1 VVADKAQT
9 YWPRLEGLAPWFLR
23 NANCQDTY
31 ELLSNHD
38 RGPEAPNGASSWRKK
53 CQQEVAVVL
62 RKFTFG
68 LLAGLFSLSV
78 ILLDGSPGWAQKG
91 RIKIAVQGPLSG
103 EQAAL
108 GEHIKLGAQLA
119 VEEAAKSF
127 KSAGFEL
134 VFVPYDDQAKPEV
147 GVANA
152 RNIVADQD
160 VLVLVGHFN
169 SGVALPASE
178 VYKDASLAMISPANT
193 ATEITDRGYSNVNR
207 VCGRDDVQGPVGA
220 RFAAQEL
227 KLKSVYIIHDK
238 TLYGQGVADN
248 FRSEANKLGLKV
260 LGYDGT
266 EERANF
272 APMIIPMKAKNPDLV
287 YFGGIYH
294 QGGLLLKQMREKGVK
309 AAFMGP
315 DGLDSSEMVKIAGAQ
330 VIGSYYTTV
339 AGPPDAYPESA
350 AFAKRFKQRFGK
362 EVESFAMYGYDA
374 AQVGI
379 KAIEQTLQSNGG
391 KKPSRAEVSAAV
403 RKLKN
408 FKGVTGSISFD
419 SKGDPVKAK
428 YFVLQFEKRSYPGK
442 VVKVVE
448 QQAPQ
453 APSRKL

>member
-1 VVADKAQT
+1 MTVLRRLTAIVLFTGLFNVPVVA
-9 YWPRLEGLAPWFLR
+9 
-23 NANCQDTY
+23 
-31 ELLSNHD
+31 
-38 RGPEAPNGASSWRKK
+38 
-53 CQQEVAVVL
+53 
-62 RKFTFG
+62 
-68 LLAGLFSLSV
+68 
-78 ILLDGSPGWAQKG
+78 WAQKG
-91 RIKIAVQGPLSG
+91 TIKLAVQAPLSG

-108 GEHIKLGAQLA
+108 GEHVKLGAQLA
-119 VEEAAKSF
+119 VEEASKAF
-127 KSAGFEL
+127 KALGYDL

-152 RNIVADQD
+152 RNIVADPN
-160 VLVLVGHFN
+160 VLALVGHFN

-178 VYKDASLAMISPANT
+178 VYKDAMLAMISPANT
-193 ATEITDRGYSNVNR
+193 ATEITDRGYPNVNR

-220 RFAAQEL
+220 RFAAQDL

-248 FRSEANKLGLKV
+248 FRQEAIKLGLKV

-272 APMIIPMKAKNPDLV
+272 APMIIPMRARNPDLV
-287 YFGGIYH
+287 YFGGIYY

-315 DGLDSSEMVKIAGAQ
+315 DGLDSSEMVKITGAQ

-339 AGPPDAYPESA
+339 AGPPDAYPETA
-350 AFAKRFKQRFGK
+350 AFAKKFKQRFGK
-362 EVESFAMYGYDA
+362 EVESFGMYGYDA
-374 AQVGI
+374 AQVGL
-379 KAIEQTLQSNGG
+379 KAIEQAIQANGG

-408 FKGVTGSISFD
+408 FKGVTGSITFD
-419 SKGDPVKAK
+419 NKGDPVKAK
-428 YFVLQFEKRSYPGK
+428 YFVLQFDKRSYPGK
-442 VVKVVE
+442 VVKVIE

-453 APSRKL
+453 ALARK

>member
-1 VVADKAQT
+1 V
-9 YWPRLEGLAPWFLR
+9 
-23 NANCQDTY
+23 
-31 ELLSNHD
+31 
-38 RGPEAPNGASSWRKK
+38 WRKI
-53 CQQEVAVVL
+53 VSVLLFTLAVNVP
-62 RKFTFG
+62 
-68 LLAGLFSLSV
+68 LAA
-78 ILLDGSPGWAQKG
+78 WAQKG
-91 RIKIAVQGPLSG
+91 TIKIAVQAPLSG

-119 VEEAAKSF
+119 VEEAAKPF
-127 KSAGFEL
+127 KALGFDL

-152 RNIVADQD
+152 RNIVADPD
-160 VLVLVGHFN
+160 ILALVGHFN
-169 SGVALPASE
+169 SGVALPSSE
-178 VYKDASLAMISPANT
+178 VYKDAMLAMISPANT
-193 ATEITDRGYSNVNR
+193 ATEITDRGYPNVNR

-220 RFAAQEL
+220 RFAAQDL
-227 KLKSVYIIHDK
+227 KVKSVYIIQDK

-248 FRSEANKLGLKV
+248 FRSEAIKLGLKV

-272 APMIIPMKAKNPDLV
+272 APMIIPMKAKNPELV

-339 AGPPDAYPESA
+339 AGPPDAYPQTA
-350 AFAKRFKQRFGK
+350 AFAKKFKQRFGK
-362 EVESFAMYGYDA
+362 EVESFGLYGYDA

-379 KAIEQTLQSNGG
+379 AAIQQAIQANGG
-391 KKPSRAEVSAAV
+391 KKPSRTAVSVAI

-408 FKGVTGSISFD
+408 FKGVTGSITFD
-419 SKGDPVKAK
+419 NKGDPVKAK
-428 YFVLQFEKRSYPGK
+428 YFVMQFDKRSYPGK
-442 VVKVVE
+442 VVKVIE
-448 QQAPQ
+448 QAAPPPKQ
-453 APSRKL
+453 S

>member
-1 VVADKAQT
+1 MGK
-9 YWPRLEGLAPWFLR
+9 RIFISIFF
-23 NANCQDTY
+23 
-31 ELLSNHD
+31 LLS
-38 RGPEAPNGASSWRKK
+38 AW
-53 CQQEVAVVL
+53 
-62 RKFTFG
+62 
-68 LLAGLFSLSV
+68 LSTSV
-78 ILLDGSPGWAQKG
+78 WAQKST
-91 RIKIAVQGPLSG
+91 IKIAVQAPLSG

-119 VEEAAKSF
+119 VEEATKSF
-127 KSAGFEL
+127 KTLGFDL

-152 RNIVADQD
+152 RNIVADPD
-160 VLVLVGHFN
+160 ILVLVGHFN
-169 SGVALPASE
+169 SGVALPSSE
-178 VYKDASLAMISPANT
+178 VYKDAMLAMISPANT
-193 ATEITDRGYSNVNR
+193 ATEITDRGYPNINR

-220 RFAAQEL
+220 RFAAQDL

-248 FRSEANKLGLKV
+248 FRNEANKLGLKV

-294 QGGLLLKQMREKGVK
+294 QGGLLLKQMREKGVN
-309 AAFMGP
+309 AVFMGP
-315 DGLDSSEMVKIAGAQ
+315 DGLDSSEMVKIAGPQ

-350 AFAKRFKQRFGK
+350 AFAKKFKQRFGK

-374 AQVGI
+374 AMVGI
-379 KAIEQTLQSNGG
+379 KAIEQTLQTNGG

-408 FKGVTGSISFD
+408 FKGVTGSIVFD
-419 SKGDPVKAK
+419 NKGDPVKAK

-442 VVKVVE
+442 VVKVIE

-453 APSRKL
+453 ALAKKS

>member
-1 VVADKAQT
+1 VCKRV
-9 YWPRLEGLAPWFLR
+9 YLSFFLV
-23 NANCQDTY
+23 
-31 ELLSNHD
+31 LS
-38 RGPEAPNGASSWRKK
+38 
-53 CQQEVAVVL
+53 
-62 RKFTFG
+62 
-68 LLAGLFSLSV
+68 
-78 ILLDGSPGWAQKG
+78 ILLPAPVWAQKG
-91 RIKIAVQGPLSG
+91 TIKIAVQSPLSG

-119 VEEAAKSF
+119 VEAATKPF
-127 KSAGFEL
+127 KALGFDL

-152 RNIVADQD
+152 RNVVADPD

-178 VYKDASLAMISPANT
+178 VYKDAMLAMISPANT
-193 ATEITDRGYSNVNR
+193 ATEITDRGYPNVNR

-220 RFAAQEL
+220 RFGADDL

-248 FRSEANKLGLKV
+248 FRNEANKLGMKV
-260 LGYDGT
+260 LGYEGT

-272 APMIIPMKAKNPDLV
+272 SPLITPMRAKNPGLV

-294 QGGLLLKQMREKGVK
+294 QGGLLLKQMREKGMN

-315 DGLDSSEMVKIAGAQ
+315 DGLDSSEMVKIAGSQ
-330 VIGSYYTTV
+330 VVGSYYTTV

-350 AFAKRFKQRFGK
+350 AFAKKYKQRFGK

-374 AQVGI
+374 ALVGI
-379 KAIEQTLQSNGG
+379 KAIEQSLQTNGG
-391 KKPSRAEVSAAV
+391 KKPSRTEVSAAI
-403 RKLKN
+403 RKLKD
-408 FKGVTGSISFD
+408 FKGVTGSIAFD
-419 SKGDPVKAK
+419 NKGDPVKAK

-442 VVKVVE
+442 VVKVIE
-448 QQAPQ
+448 QQAP
-453 APSRKL
+453 AAISKKS